1 MTFITSMMIDNVHFT
16 VIIYPQLANYN
27 VMYCRRYFSP
37 RIMITSLRK
46 PAVGDAWNKTLRDYQ
61 IFNLMEKGSNSLFKL
76 KLILW
81 LPKILKS
88 SNECVGKMDKLTT
101 LCQTCKMY
109 GPCFLYL
116 WYTIAL
122 VLLYVT

>member
-1 MTFITSMMIDNVHFT
+1 
-16 VIIYPQLANYN
+16 
-27 VMYCRRYFSP
+27 
-37 RIMITSLRK
+37 
-46 PAVGDAWNKTLRDYQ
+46 
-61 IFNLMEKGSNSLFKL
+61 MEKGSNSLFKL
-76 KLILW
+76 KLISW
-81 LPKILKS
+81 LLKVLKS

-101 LCQTCKMY
+101 LSQTCHMY